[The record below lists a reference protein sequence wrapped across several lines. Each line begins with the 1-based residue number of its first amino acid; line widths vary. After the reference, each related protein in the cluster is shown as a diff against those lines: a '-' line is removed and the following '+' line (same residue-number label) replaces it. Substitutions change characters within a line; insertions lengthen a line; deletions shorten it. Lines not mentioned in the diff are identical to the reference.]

1 MARRISRSLR
11 YRIRRPL
18 VVVGLILLVVLLRFL
33 GADLSQ
39 SPMPEALPE
48 GTYRVERVVDG
59 DTLIIEGGAP
69 VRLIGADTPET
80 VKPDHPVEPYG
91 PEARDY
97 TEQFIGDA
105 RGKVRLQLDH
115 ERKDRFDRFLA
126 YIFAGDRMLNEEL
139 IREGLARARTE
150 FNYSPSMKRR
160 FRRAEDEAQS
170 AGRGIWS
177 SPSP

>member
-1 MARRISRSLR
+1 MG
-11 YRIRRPL
+11 RPL
-18 VVVGLILLVVLLRFL
+18 IVVGLILLVVLLRFL
-33 GADLSQ
+33 GADLSRL
-39 SPMPEALPE
+39 PTPEALPE

-59 DTLIIEGGAP
+59 DTLIVEGGAR

-91 PEARDY
+91 PEARGY

-105 RGKVRLQLDH
+105 RGTVRLQLDRQ
-115 ERKDRFDRFLA
+115 RKDRFDRFLA
-126 YIFAGDRMLNEEL
+126 YVFAGDRMLNEEL
-139 IREGLARARTE
+139 VREGLARARTE
-150 FNYSPSMKRR
+150 FDYSPSMKRR
-160 FRRAEDEAQS
+160 FRRAEEEARS